1 MSPPGRPKGEYRSA
15 KHEGTSMNAPVSP
28 PAELP
33 DALAQLGRM
42 TRQLQDM
49 LGELGGLRQS
59 AQGLPDA
66 RARLQQIE
74 AKAFAAADKVLG
86 AVEQAKGQRARIEQ
100 ALHRLAAL
108 LPPPRQG
115 PLQEIEAAA
124 AHIDQ
129 QLTEIMVAQDFHDL
143 SAQLLAK
150 VGALAI
156 ELEAGLTLLLRH
168 GLSAAGDAPLR
179 AEPAAAASQRE
190 VDELLASL
198 GM

>member
-1 MSPPGRPKGEYRSA
+1 
-15 KHEGTSMNAPVSP
+15 MNAVAPVD
-28 PAELP
+28 LP

-42 TRQLQDM
+42 TRQLQD
-49 LGELGGLRQS
+49 LLAELGGLRQS

-74 AKAFAAADKVLG
+74 AKAFAAADRVLS
-86 AVEQAKGQRARIEQ
+86 AVEQAKDQRARIAQ
-100 ALHRLAAL
+100 ALHRLALL

-115 PLQEIEAAA
+115 PLHEIDAAA
-124 AHIDQ
+124 AHIDL

-156 ELEAGLTLLLRH
+156 ELEAGLVLLLQH
-168 GLSAAGDAPLR
+168 ALPAADAPAR
-179 AEPAAAASQRE
+179 AEPAAPPAAASQRQ

>member
-1 MSPPGRPKGEYRSA
+1 MS
-15 KHEGTSMNAPVSP
+15 APVTQ
-28 PAELP
+28 PAELT

-42 TRQLQDM
+42 TRQLQAM
-49 LGELGGLRQS
+49 LAELGGLRQS

-86 AVEQAKGQRARIEQ
+86 AVEQAKGQRARIAQ
-100 ALHRLAAL
+100 ALHRLALL
-108 LPPPRQG
+108 LPPPRQA

-124 AHIDQ
+124 ANIDQ

-156 ELEAGLTLLLRH
+156 ELEAGLTLLLQH
-168 GLSAAGDAPLR
+168 AQPAASDAP
-179 AEPAAAASQRE
+179 ACAAPAAPPAAASQRE

>member
-1 MSPPGRPKGEYRSA
+1 
-15 KHEGTSMNAPVSP
+15 MNAPAT
-28 PAELP
+28 PATELP
-33 DALAQLGRM
+33 DALADLGRM

-49 LGELGGLRQS
+49 LGQLGGLQQS

-86 AVEQAKGQRARIEQ
+86 AVEQAKGQRARIAQ

-108 LPPPRQG
+108 LPPSRQG

-156 ELEAGLTLLLRH
+156 ELEAGLTLLLQR
-168 GLSAAGDAPLR
+168 APPR
-179 AEPAAAASQRE
+179 PEPAAAAPAPPAAVSQRE